1 MEAPLLPLLR
11 SEVFRLRRR
20 WMTWILLVS
29 VMVLAFAL
37 YFIIYASVQAQI
49 LAVQSGS
56 ASSTNGPP
64 QTEAQLRETLQA
76 LRPSQLTSFG
86 LSIVSGLG
94 SVLLIVLTAS
104 VFGNEFNWGTL
115 RVILA
120 LGAGRERFLAA
131 KYTALVLYATLLAI
145 VGALAALAGSEIVSS
160 IAALDRTLPAD
171 FATQLAVSI
180 GRTVFTF
187 LPYIALAA
195 FIAVWSKSGGAGI
208 AIGLVVYFAEGLV
221 MSLLVAFN
229 RDYATIANFGLSRNV
244 SAITRLSGSAAG
256 AGPAGPAS
264 LPDPGQAALVL
275 LAYTVAFVAL
285 ALWRFRSRDVT
296 SS

>member
-1 MEAPLLPLLR
+1 MVPLLR
-11 SEVFRLRRR
+11 SEIFRLRRR
-20 WMTWILLVS
+20 WMTWILLLS
-29 VMVLAFAL
+29 VVVLAFVL
-37 YFIIYASVQAQI
+37 YFIIFASVQAQI
-49 LAVQSGS
+49 QALQNGTS
-56 ASSTNGPP
+56 SSTNGPP
-64 QTEAQLRETLQA
+64 QTEAQLRQQLQT
-76 LRPSQLTSFG
+76 LRPAQVMGFG
-86 LSIVSGLG
+86 LGVVSGFG
-94 SVLLIVLTAS
+94 SVLLIVFTAS

-131 KYTALVLYATLLAI
+131 KYTALVLYATILAT

-160 IAALDRTLPAD
+160 IGSLDRTLPDD
-171 FATQLAVSI
+171 FTVQLIVNI

-195 FIAVWSKSGGAGI
+195 FIAVWSKSAGAGI
-208 AIGLVVYFAEGLV
+208 AIGLVVYFAEGIV

-229 RDYATIANFGLSRNV
+229 KDYATIANFGVSRNV
-244 SAITRLSGSAAG
+244 SAITRLSGSTAG
-256 AGPAGPAS
+256 GGPAGLS
-264 LPDPGQAALVL
+264 TLPDPGQAALVL
-275 LAYTVAFVAL
+275 LAYTVLFVAV

>member
-1 MEAPLLPLLR
+1 
-11 SEVFRLRRR
+11 V
-20 WMTWILLVS
+20 
-29 VMVLAFAL
+29 VLAFVL

-49 LAVQSGS
+49 QALQNGTLST
-56 ASSTNGPP
+56 TNGAP
-64 QTEAQLRETLQA
+64 QTEAQLREELQT
-76 LRPSQLTSFG
+76 LRPAQVMSFG
-86 LSIVSGLG
+86 LGVVSGFG
-94 SVLLIVLTAS
+94 SVLLIVFTAS

-131 KYTALVLYATLLAI
+131 KYAVLVLYATVLTI

-160 IAALDRTLPAD
+160 IASLDSTVPSD
-171 FATQLAVSI
+171 FITQLVLTIA
-180 GRTVFTF
+180 RTVFTF

-208 AIGLVVYFAEGLV
+208 AIGLVVYFAEGIV

-229 RDYATIANFGLSRNV
+229 KDYVTVANFGLSRNV
-244 SAITRLSGSAAG
+244 SAIARLSGSSSG
-256 AGPAGPAS
+256 TGPAAS
-264 LPDPGQAALVL
+264 TLPDPSQAGQAALVL
-275 LAYTVAFVAL
+275 LGYTVLFVAL
-285 ALWRFRSRDVT
+285 AMWRFRARDVT

>member
-1 MEAPLLPLLR
+1 MLPLLR
-11 SEVFRLRRR
+11 SELFRLRRR
-20 WMTWILLVS
+20 WMTWILLLS
-29 VMVLAFAL
+29 VVVLAFVL

-49 LAVQSGS
+49 QALQNGTAS
-56 ASSTNGPP
+56 ATNGAP
-64 QTEAQLRETLQA
+64 QTEAQLRLELQT
-76 LRPSQLTSFG
+76 LRPSQVMSFG
-86 LSIVSGLG
+86 LGIVSGFG

-120 LGAGRERFLAA
+120 LGAGRERFLGA
-131 KYTALVLYATLLAI
+131 KYLALTLYAGVFTT

-160 IAALDRTLPAD
+160 IASLDRTLPDD
-171 FATQLAVSI
+171 FAAQLALNV

-187 LPYIALAA
+187 VPYIALAA
-195 FIAVWSKSGGAGI
+195 LIAVWSKSGGAGI

-229 RDYATIANFGLSRNV
+229 KDYATIANFGLSRNV
-244 SAITRLSGSAAG
+244 SAITQLAGSSSAGGASGAA
-256 AGPAGPAS
+256 A
-264 LPDPGQAALVL
+264 LPDPARAALVL
-275 LAYTVAFVAL
+275 LAYSVLFVAL

>member
-1 MEAPLLPLLR
+1 MLPLLR

-20 WMTWILLVS
+20 WMTWILLLS
-29 VMVLAFAL
+29 VAVLAFVL

-49 LAVQSGS
+49 QALQSGT

-64 QTEAQLRETLQA
+64 QTEAQLRETLQT
-76 LRPSQLTSFG
+76 LRPSQVTSFG
-86 LSIVSGLG
+86 LGIVSGLG

-131 KYTALVLYATLLAI
+131 KYAALVLYATLLTI
-145 VGALAALAGSEIVSS
+145 VGALAALAGSEIASS
-160 IAALDRTLPAD
+160 IASLDRTLPAD
-171 FATQLAVSI
+171 FAAQLIVNI

-187 LPYIALAA
+187 LPYIGLAA

-208 AIGLVVYFAEGLV
+208 AIGLVVYFAEGIV

-229 RDYATIANFGLSRNV
+229 RDYATIANLGLSRNV
-244 SAITRLSGSAAG
+244 SAITRLSGSTAG

-264 LPDPGQAALVL
+264 LPDPGEAALVL
-275 LAYTVAFVAL
+275 LAYTVVFVAL
-285 ALWRFRSRDVT
+285 SLWRFQGRDIT

>member
-1 MEAPLLPLLR
+1 MLALLR
-11 SEVFRLRRR
+11 SEIFRLRHR
-20 WMTWILLVS
+20 WMAWILLFS
-29 VMVLAFAL
+29 VVVLML
-37 YFIIYASVQAQI
+37 VVYVVIYASVQAQI
-49 LAVQSGS
+49 QSLQNGGP
-56 ASSTNGPP
+56 ATTNGPA
-64 QTEAQLRETLQA
+64 QTEAQLRDELLT
-76 LRPSQLTSFG
+76 LRPSQVMAFG
-86 LSIVSGLG
+86 LGVVSGFG

-131 KYTALVLYATLLAI
+131 KYAILVLYATLFTI
-145 VGALAALAGSEIVSS
+145 VGALAALAGSEIVAA
-160 IAALDRTLPAD
+160 IAPLDPTVPLD
-171 FATQLAVSI
+171 FAAQLAAAI

-187 LPYIALAA
+187 VPYIALAA

-221 MSLLVAFN
+221 MSLLVAIN
-229 RDYATIANFGLSRNV
+229 KDYATIANFGLSRNV
-244 SAITRLSGSAAG
+244 SAITELSGPPSG
-256 AGPAGPAS
+256 GPAGAPT

-275 LAYTVAFVAL
+275 LAYAALFVAL
-285 ALWRFRSRDVT
+285 AMWRFRARDVT

>member
-1 MEAPLLPLLR
+1 
-11 SEVFRLRRR
+11 
-20 WMTWILLVS
+20 MTWILLLS
-29 VMVLAFAL
+29 VVLLAFAL

-49 LAVQSGS
+49 QALQSGG
-56 ASSTNGPP
+56 APSTNGPP
-64 QTEAQLRETLQA
+64 QTEAQLREELQT
-76 LRPSQLTSFG
+76 LRPSQVASFG
-86 LSIVSGLG
+86 VGIVSGLG

-120 LGAGRERFLAA
+120 LGAGRGRFLGA
-131 KYTALVLYATLLAI
+131 KYIALTLYAALLTI

-160 IAALDRTLPAD
+160 IASLDRALPAD
-171 FATQLAVSI
+171 FASQLVLTV
-180 GRTVFTF
+180 GRAGFTY

-195 FIAVWSKSGGAGI
+195 LIAVWSKSGGAGI

-221 MSLLVAFN
+221 MSLLVTFN

-244 SAITRLSGSAAG
+244 GAINRLSGPATGGGPPGTSA
-256 AGPAGPAS
+256 
-264 LPDPGQAALVL
+264 LPDAGQAALVL
-275 LAYTVAFVAL
+275 LAYTILFVGITV
-285 ALWRFRSRDVT
+285 WRFRTRDVT